1 MSVLVLRALG
11 IGDLATAVP
20 ALRGLRAARPTD
32 EIVLAAPAW
41 LAPLARLTGA
51 VDRVV
56 PVAGLDVPEL
66 PVPPPRLAV
75 NLHGKGPRSHR
86 LLAGARPERL
96 LAYANPAAGFP
107 YGPQWTDREHEVH
120 RWCRMLSWYA
130 IPAHPSDLA
139 LHPPLVPAAVP
150 GATVLHPGAKDP
162 SRRWPLDRF
171 ARLARELTRT
181 GHEVVLTGSPA
192 EAGLVWA
199 VARRARLPAE
209 RVLAGRTDVAA
220 LAALVADARLVV
232 CGDTGA
238 GHLATGYG
246 TPSVLLFGPNSPA
259 AWGPLVDLDRHRV
272 LWPAGSAGPV
282 GPAESVGSAGPA
294 RSTGPARSSA
304 APRQRRLPRG
314 PHPTLA
320 AIKVDEVLAAV
331 QDVEAQVDAATP

>member
-1 MSVLVLRALG
+1 MSVLVLRVLG

-56 PVAGLDVPEL
+56 PVAALDVPEL

-86 LLAGARPERL
+86 LLAGTRPERL

-107 YGPQWTDREHEVH
+107 YGPQWRDREHEVH

-130 IPAHPSDLA
+130 IPAQPTDLA
-139 LHPPLVPAAVP
+139 LHPPLVPAAVR

-162 SRRWPLDRF
+162 ARRWPVDRF
-171 ARLARELTRT
+171 ARLARELTGT

-192 EAGLVWA
+192 DAGLVWA

-209 RVLAGRTDVAA
+209 RVLAGHTDVDA

-232 CGDTGA
+232 CGDTGV

-246 TPSVLLFGPNSPA
+246 TPSVLLFGPNPPA

-272 LWPAGSAGPV
+272 LWPAG
-282 GPAESVGSAGPA
+282 PAAARSSGPA
-294 RSTGPARSSA
+294 RPAAAPARPTA

-314 PHPTLA
+314 PHPALA
-320 AIKVDEVLAAV
+320 AISVDEVLAAV
-331 QDVEAQVDAATP
+331 QDVEARVDAAAP